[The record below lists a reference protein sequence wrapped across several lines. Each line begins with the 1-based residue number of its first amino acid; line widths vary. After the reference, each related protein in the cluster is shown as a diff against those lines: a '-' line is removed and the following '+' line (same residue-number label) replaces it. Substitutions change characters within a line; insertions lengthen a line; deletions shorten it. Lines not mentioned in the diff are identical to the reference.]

1 VEFIFHPSRKH
12 EHIFFNSLSAPS
24 PAQYLL
30 ANAAADG
37 GLSNSNMNTYY
48 PVYIQ
53 LREQPCV
60 VIGGGKIAEGKVEGL
75 LAVQA
80 KVTVISPN
88 LTPRLQDLAE
98 QKQFTYLPRAYQLG
112 DLTGAFLVICATDQV
127 EVNHQVW
134 EEATANRQLVNV
146 VDDTPRC
153 NFIAP
158 SVLRQGALTIAI
170 STSGKAPA
178 LAVRLRERFQREL
191 GPEYERFLELAGAL
205 REPLTQHVP
214 DFETRKALWYELV
227 DSEIL
232 DMLTHGDVASA
243 RKIISQIVGFE
254 FEPV

>member
-1 VEFIFHPSRKH
+1 
-12 EHIFFNSLSAPS
+12 
-24 PAQYLL
+24 
-30 ANAAADG
+30 
-37 GLSNSNMNTYY
+37 MNTYY

-80 KVTVISPN
+80 KVTVIAPN
-88 LTPRLQDLAE
+88 LTARLRDLAD
-98 QKQFTYLPRAYQLG
+98 QNQITHISRVYQPG
-112 DLTGAFLVICATDQV
+112 DLIGAFMVICATDQA

-158 SVLRQGALTIAI
+158 SILRKGDLTVAI

-178 LAVRLRERFQREL
+178 LAVRLKERLQREI
-191 GPEYERFLELAGAL
+191 GPEYERFLELAGEL
-205 REPLTQHVP
+205 REPLARHIP
-214 DFETRKALWYELV
+214 DFETRKTIWYELV

-232 DMLTHGDVASA
+232 AALARGHESA
-243 RKIISQIVGFE
+243 AREIISRAVGFD
-254 FEPV
+254 FEPG

>member
-1 VEFIFHPSRKH
+1 
-12 EHIFFNSLSAPS
+12 
-24 PAQYLL
+24 
-30 ANAAADG
+30 
-37 GLSNSNMNTYY
+37 MNTYY

-75 LAVQA
+75 MAVQA

-88 LTPRLQDLAE
+88 LTPRLLELAE
-98 QKQFTYLPRAYQLG
+98 QNQITFISRVYQPG
-112 DLTGAFLVICATDQV
+112 DLTGAFVVICATDQA
-127 EVNHQVW
+127 EINHQVW
-134 EEATANRQLVNV
+134 QEATANRQLVNV

-158 SVLRQGALTIAI
+158 SILRKGDLTIAI

-178 LAVRLRERFQREL
+178 LAVRLKEHLQREI
-191 GPEYERFLELAGAL
+191 GPEYERFLELAGEL
-205 REPLTQHVP
+205 REPLAKHVP

-232 DMLTHGDVASA
+232 AALARGDKSA
-243 RKIISQIVGFE
+243 ARAIISQVVGFN
-254 FEPV
+254 FELA